1 LIHLWIDNQEVF
13 ARPLLVPRT
22 VQLLLLL
29 LWSEV
34 VEEEDAAVAMAED
47 GAIGWD
53 AIINTTSKRHHSM
66 IVVECYTS

>member
-1 LIHLWIDNQEVF
+1 VF

-29 LWSEV
+29 LLLLSEV

-53 AIINTTSKRHHSM
+53 AIINTTSKRHST